1 MLTAIIISILLSLG
15 IINTPEEA
23 SSLSPEQIEEAI
35 VTADISGI

>member
-23 SSLSPEQIEEAI
+23 LNLTREQIEAAI
-35 VTADISGI
+35 VNSDISGV